1 MELNKVISFIKT
13 DYQWFF
19 SGFGVLLISLLISCL
34 VYFFRK
40 RKMSSSFNKVTQKN
54 IVAGGDVVGRDK
66 N

>member
-1 MELNKVISFIKT
+1 MELNKIISFIKT

-19 SGFGVLLISLLISCL
+19 SGLGVLLISLLISCL